1 MKLYELT
8 NDLMELEA
16 LLEEGEEVE
25 EIMAII
31 MDQIAS
37 KGDGIMSLVRN
48 IESDVESLKNEVK
61 RLEGMIESREKR
73 AERLRKYLMDC
84 MLQANIK
91 SLPTVKGTI
100 SVRNNQ
106 PKVVIEDES
115 KIPEGFKTVKEV
127 TSVNKKELRESLKN
141 GQRIEGCHLESS
153 QSLIIK

>member
-8 NDLMELEA
+8 NDLMELEQ
-16 LLEEGEEVE
+16 LLDEGEEVE

-31 MDQIAS
+31 MEQIAS

-61 RLEGMIESREKR
+61 RLEGMIESREKK
-73 AERLRKYLMDC
+73 AERLREYLMRC

-141 GQRIEGCHLESS
+141 GERIEGCHLESS

>member
-48 IESDVESLKNEVK
+48 IDSDVDALKNDVK
-61 RLEGMIESREKR
+61 RLEGMIESREKK

-106 PKVVIEDES
+106 
-115 KIPEGFKTVKEV
+115 
-127 TSVNKKELRESLKN
+127 LR
-141 GQRIEGCHLESS
+141 R
-153 QSLIIK
+153 